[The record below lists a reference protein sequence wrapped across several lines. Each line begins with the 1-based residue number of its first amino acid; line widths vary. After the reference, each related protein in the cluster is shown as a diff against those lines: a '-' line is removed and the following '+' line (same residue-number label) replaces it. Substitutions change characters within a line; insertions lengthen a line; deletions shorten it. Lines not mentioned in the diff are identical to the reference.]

1 MQEEPAKKRKKKK
14 KKPKAAQEEMLEV
27 GNDIEDDEQDNM
39 NDIN

>member
-1 MQEEPAKKRKKKK
+1 VQEEPAKKRKKKK